1 MRTRS
6 VFVLALVAMLCAW
19 PVSGQEQVGSI
30 SGQVTDAEGGVLP
43 GATVEV
49 SGTGI
54 GTLVATTD
62 ERGFYRF
69 PRVPPGVYAVSVS
82 LQSFQPAE
90 STGVNVTLG
99 QATTVDFE
107 LQVGE
112 FTEEIVVTG
121 ERAQIDVR
129 QSGTAVS
136 IAREQIEL
144 IPRGRDFSDVVAQ
157 APGANNETFLG
168 GISIDGAS
176 GSENRY
182 VIDGIDT
189 TNPDSGVQ
197 GQELRADFVEE
208 VQVKSAGYD
217 AEYGG
222 SVGGV
227 INVVTKS
234 GTNEFQGSVGVDYQ
248 DSSWS
253 GDERPTPTEDSLV
266 TCGRDDLLCVFDKDD
281 ETQLEPAFTL
291 GGPLFRDK
299 AWFFVGYQNSSE
311 EIERSPLGAERTSD
325 REVTRQTF
333 VGNIKGN
340 VGSGFLYRVAANM
353 SPRDEEGVLPAR
365 DGSTPAE
372 ANLGID
378 SDLPRESYSAYADF
392 VPSSNFYLSG
402 RAGYYLRDVEDQGLT
417 DTTRFLFNAGS
428 PPLPESDPRFEPAGF
443 SSVPSDSFNGNLED
457 KWERLAGSL
466 DANYFVRAGGE
477 HSFKAGVQTEN
488 VENNVSTGEN
498 GNLYIIRWGAPDR
511 LGLGV
516 QGSLGSVEVRRFR
529 TEGSAESE
537 NLGLYLQDSWA
548 VLPNLTLNLG
558 VRGEQEKIP
567 NYPVNQPLYGEY
579 AIEFDFDDKVA
590 PRLGFAWDVLSDQRW
605 KVYGSYG
612 TYYDITKLQMPRG
625 SFGADRWISYVYP
638 LETLNWET
646 LDDSCHIST
655 NDFNDNVCP
664 GLGPSTNIDLRR
676 PSNPAESIDPDLK
689 PMEQRE
695 WQIGLEH
702 QLSPNIVL
710 GARFVNKEL
719 QETIEDIGFR
729 VFNEDGTSFESFII
743 GNPGKGVV
751 GGDPPGPLP
760 AQPEAVRDYQG
771 LTLSFDRRFVDNWS
785 VRASYTYS
793 DLTGNYSGL
802 ASSDEF
808 GRTDPNVERYFDA
821 LHNAFDASGNQVNDG
836 PLNTDRPNQFEVQ
849 ALYRA
854 PWGTVLGLNQYW
866 GEGAPL
872 SEQVNYIGVEFFP
885 HGRENLGRLDDLTQT
900 DLSIT
905 HPFQI
910 GRYELELNLN
920 VLNLFDEDTV
930 TRVGTDHY
938 REDLCDRMPGCDGTQ
953 EFFFSNTPI
962 NVDAIMDGAEVDPFY
977 LRPFGSD
984 TVPAFQRPREVRL
997 GATFRF

>member
-428 PPLPESDPRFEPAGF
+428 P
-443 SSVPSDSFNGNLED
+443 
-457 KWERLAGSL
+457 
-466 DANYFVRAGGE
+466 
-477 HSFKAGVQTEN
+477 
-488 VENNVSTGEN
+488 
-498 GNLYIIRWGAPDR
+498 
-511 LGLGV
+511 
-516 QGSLGSVEVRRFR
+516 
-529 TEGSAESE
+529 
-537 NLGLYLQDSWA
+537 
-548 VLPNLTLNLG
+548 
-558 VRGEQEKIP
+558 
-567 NYPVNQPLYGEY
+567 
-579 AIEFDFDDKVA
+579 
-590 PRLGFAWDVLSDQRW
+590 
-605 KVYGSYG
+605 
-612 TYYDITKLQMPRG
+612 
-625 SFGADRWISYVYP
+625 
-638 LETLNWET
+638 
-646 LDDSCHIST
+646 
-655 NDFNDNVCP
+655 
-664 GLGPSTNIDLRR
+664 
-676 PSNPAESIDPDLK
+676 
-689 PMEQRE
+689 
-695 WQIGLEH
+695 
-702 QLSPNIVL
+702 
-710 GARFVNKEL
+710 
-719 QETIEDIGFR
+719 
-729 VFNEDGTSFESFII
+729 
-743 GNPGKGVV
+743 
-751 GGDPPGPLP
+751 
-760 AQPEAVRDYQG
+760 
-771 LTLSFDRRFVDNWS
+771 
-785 VRASYTYS
+785 
-793 DLTGNYSGL
+793 
-802 ASSDEF
+802 
-808 GRTDPNVERYFDA
+808 
-821 LHNAFDASGNQVNDG
+821 
-836 PLNTDRPNQFEVQ
+836 
-849 ALYRA
+849 
-854 PWGTVLGLNQYW
+854 
-866 GEGAPL
+866 
-872 SEQVNYIGVEFFP
+872 
-885 HGRENLGRLDDLTQT
+885 
-900 DLSIT
+900 
-905 HPFQI
+905 QI
-910 GRYELELNLN
+910 GRAH
-920 VLNLFDEDTV
+920 V
-930 TRVGTDHY
+930 
-938 REDLCDRMPGCDGTQ
+938 
-953 EFFFSNTPI
+953 
-962 NVDAIMDGAEVDPFY
+962 
-977 LRPFGSD
+977 
-984 TVPAFQRPREVRL
+984 
-997 GATFRF
+997 